1 MEPNENTSD
10 DTQKAP
16 ETEAFDEPAIKTTAE
31 PEAATKALV
40 LYDSAY
46 GNTAKVAE
54 AIGAAID
61 APAKTITEVSRED
74 FSSLKLLIVG
84 SPTQGGRP
92 TQALQDFIA
101 EMPSD
106 VLKNVHVAAFDTRF
120 AINEHGL
127 GLKLL
132 MKTIGFAAERIAKS
146 LKAKNGTAV
155 GISKG
160 FIVNDKEGP
169 LKDGELERAA
179 AWGKGIVAIVAAKAE

>member
-1 MEPNENTSD
+1 MSEESNPKN
-10 DTQKAP
+10 
-16 ETEAFDEPAIKTTAE
+16 I
-31 PEAATKALV
+31 LV

-61 APAKTITEVSRED
+61 APAKTIAEVARED
-74 FSSLKLLIVG
+74 FDSLALLIVG

-92 TQALQDFIA
+92 TQALQDFLA
-101 EMPSD
+101 DMPSD
-106 VLKNVHVAAFDTRF
+106 VLKSVAVAAFDTRF
-120 AINEHGL
+120 AINEHGF

-146 LKAKNGTAV
+146 LESKGGTPV
-155 GISKG
+155 GTPKG

-169 LKDGELERAA
+169 LKDGELDRAA
-179 AWGKGIVAIVAAKAE
+179 AWAKSLVAIAEAKAE